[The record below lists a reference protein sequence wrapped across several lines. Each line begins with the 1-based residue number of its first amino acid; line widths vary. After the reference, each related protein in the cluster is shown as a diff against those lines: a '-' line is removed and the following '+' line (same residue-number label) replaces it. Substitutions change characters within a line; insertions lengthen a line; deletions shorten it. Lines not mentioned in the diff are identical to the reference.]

1 MAKAD
6 APAFTLLRRPLPES
20 AFSPNAAQSEVL
32 SACTAPARAPLL
44 VLGAPGTGK
53 TATLIQSVVSRINS
67 GFDPNQI
74 LILTYGR
81 ESASALR
88 DAIVLRTSMSSFEPI
103 ARTFHSLAF
112 SILNEKLDPDDPSYV
127 MVSGA
132 EQDLFIRSLL
142 ENPELNPDVVWP
154 QDLALALPT
163 RGFARELRDLILRAS
178 ERNMSYQE
186 LIAKSHELH
195 ERYWEPAAKL
205 WQVYDDVMALRYGT
219 VPGTPLRIDPS
230 AIISG
235 AINKLRGDSELLKKY
250 RSRFSAIYI
259 DEFQESDKSQ
269 RDLLSELSGPD
280 LTLFADPDS
289 AIGRFRGADPEGA
302 LAYKDKSEFKV
313 LTLNTVF
320 RTAPSITKLSNEIAA
335 KFRSAAPTRN
345 RNNGEYT
352 GVDRGIKV
360 AKLGSN
366 GDSANY
372 IAHAFRTAHLRD
384 GLPWSQMAVILRSP
398 GAAITALQRAFAL
411 NNIPIDI
418 DASALALGDNPAI
431 VPILTVAQIATG
443 KIKLTPTNFA
453 IIEELL
459 RSEFGGAD
467 SLSMRQM
474 RVELS
479 KHREE
484 GDTKTST
491 QMILDVLDDNQAPIQ
506 WDSIRPLQ
514 RIAELIAAARKS
526 LKGKADVTDL
536 LWAIWSNAKNY
547 EGELLSNNWRNRALK
562 GGARGAAADR
572 DLDAVIQLFESARRF
587 SQRLPDAKPDQFI
600 DQILGESILSDAI
613 TSRGQREEVVS
624 VMTVHSSK
632 GMEWELVALTGMQEG
647 IWPNLRQRGS
657 LLGSERLV
665 ESMRTG
671 LVSRQEIEASAA
683 SALVEDERRLLH
695 VAVSRAKSGLIVTAY
710 SEEDSE
716 PSAYFE
722 EIYTHVH
729 GVTSH
734 EAALTELPRALT
746 QQALVS
752 TLRRQLLDAKAGD
765 NEKDFAASLLRTL
778 AEAGIE
784 SAHPDNWL
792 GALPISSNEP
802 SLPSDADVSVS
813 PSNLQSFSE
822 CGLKWFLEKSG
833 GQDGDSSAQ
842 LVGIAIHKLAEL
854 LKSDPET
861 SIDFMVERLTE
872 NWKLIDSN
880 EGWVKGYELEQAV
893 KKLRKFYKWH
903 TENGNTLHE
912 VEAKFKKTIG
922 RAILNGS
929 VDRVE
934 ITESGEIYIVDLK
947 TGAPSVAQKRIH
959 ENLQLAG
966 YQLAVLE
973 DAFDPK
979 LPSTKTNGAVL
990 VFLGD
995 KKSDN
1000 ATERI
1005 QDVIDQDATKQLVID
1020 SAEKMSAAE
1029 FTATINSRCRT
1040 CALKSSCPA
1049 QPQGRSVIEP

>member
-1 MAKAD
+1 MAAD
-6 APAFTLLRRPLPES
+6 RVLAGKQINLQRRALEIS
-20 AFSPNAAQSEVL
+20 DLDFSKQQQAVIAHRKS
-32 SACTAPARAPLL
+32 PLL
-44 VLGAPGTGK
+44 VLGGPGTGK
-53 TATLIQSVVSRINS
+53 TKTLVKSVVQRIAE
-67 GFDPNQI
+67 GADPNSI
-74 LILTYGR
+74 LVLAYGR
-81 ESASALR
+81 ERAGQLRDEIVLQSGASA
-88 DAIVLRTSMSSFEPI
+88 FEPMV
-103 ARTFHSLAF
+103 RTFHSLAF
-112 SILNEKLDPDDPSYV
+112 SIINEAVHDGDLKYV
-127 MVSGA
+127 LISGA
-132 EQDLFIRSLL
+132 EQDSFIRSLL
-142 ENPELNPDVVWP
+142 SSIENSPKVQWP
-154 QDLALALPT
+154 QILEPALGT
-163 RGFARELRDLILRAS
+163 RGFARELRDLILRAA
-178 ERNMSYQE
+178 ERNMGYQDLLNKAKE
-186 LIAKSHELH
+186 LN
-195 ERYWEPAAKL
+195 EPWWVPATAF
-205 WQVYDDVMALRYGT
+205 WREYDETMGLQYGT
-219 VPGTPLRIDPS
+219 VADTPMRIDSSSIIPS
-230 AIISG
+230 AI
-235 AINKLRGDSELLKKY
+235 NRLRGNSILAERIRRKFPIILV
-250 RSRFSAIYI
+250 

-269 RDLLSELSGPD
+269 RDLLSEISGPE

-320 RTAPSITKLSNEIAA
+320 RTAPSVTKLSNEIAS
-335 KFRSAAPTRN
+335 KFRSASPTRD
-345 RNNGEYT
+345 RINGEFT
-352 GVDRGIKV
+352 GLDREIRV

-398 GAAITALQRAFAL
+398 GAAISALQRAFAL
-411 NNIPIDI
+411 NNIPLDI

-431 VPILTVAQIATG
+431 VPILTIAQIATG

-453 IIEELL
+453 LIEELL

-467 SLSMRQM
+467 SMSMRQM

-479 KHREE
+479 KTREPE
-484 GDTKTST
+484 DAKTST

-526 LKGKADVTDL
+526 IKGKADVADL
-536 LWAIWSNAKNY
+536 LWAIWSSAKNY
-547 EGELLSNNWRNRALK
+547 EGELLSNNWRSRALK

-587 SQRLPDAKPDQFI
+587 SQRLPEAKPEQFI

-613 TSRGQREEVVS
+613 TTRGQREEVVS
-624 VMTVHSSK
+624 VMTVHSAK

-729 GVTSH
+729 GVTST

-752 TLRRQLLDAKAGD
+752 TLRRQLLDDPTAD
-765 NEKDFAASLLRTL
+765 NQKHFAASLLRTM

-802 SLPSDADVSVS
+802 SLPSNAEVWVS

-854 LKSDPET
+854 LKQDPET

-903 TENGNTLHE
+903 TENGNALHE

-979 LPSTKTNGAVL
+979 LPSTKTSGAVL

-1005 QDVIDQDATKQLVID
+1005 QAVIDQDATKQLVID

-1040 CALKSSCPA
+1040 CELKSSCPA

>member
-1 MAKAD
+1 
-6 APAFTLLRRPLPES
+6 
-20 AFSPNAAQSEVL
+20 
-32 SACTAPARAPLL
+32 
-44 VLGAPGTGK
+44 
-53 TATLIQSVVSRINS
+53 
-67 GFDPNQI
+67 
-74 LILTYGR
+74 
-81 ESASALR
+81 
-88 DAIVLRTSMSSFEPI
+88 
-103 ARTFHSLAF
+103 
-112 SILNEKLDPDDPSYV
+112 
-127 MVSGA
+127 
-132 EQDLFIRSLL
+132 
-142 ENPELNPDVVWP
+142 
-154 QDLALALPT
+154 
-163 RGFARELRDLILRAS
+163 
-178 ERNMSYQE
+178 
-186 LIAKSHELH
+186 
-195 ERYWEPAAKL
+195 
-205 WQVYDDVMALRYGT
+205 
-219 VPGTPLRIDPS
+219 
-230 AIISG
+230 
-235 AINKLRGDSELLKKY
+235 
-250 RSRFSAIYI
+250 
-259 DEFQESDKSQ
+259 
-269 RDLLSELSGPD
+269 
-280 LTLFADPDS
+280 
-289 AIGRFRGADPEGA
+289 
-302 LAYKDKSEFKV
+302 
-313 LTLNTVF
+313 
-320 RTAPSITKLSNEIAA
+320 
-335 KFRSAAPTRN
+335 
-345 RNNGEYT
+345 
-352 GVDRGIKV
+352 
-360 AKLGSN
+360 
-366 GDSANY
+366 
-372 IAHAFRTAHLRD
+372 
-384 GLPWSQMAVILRSP
+384 
-398 GAAITALQRAFAL
+398 
-411 NNIPIDI
+411 
-418 DASALALGDNPAI
+418 
-431 VPILTVAQIATG
+431 
-443 KIKLTPTNFA
+443 
-453 IIEELL
+453 
-459 RSEFGGAD
+459 
-467 SLSMRQM
+467 
-474 RVELS
+474 
-479 KHREE
+479 
-484 GDTKTST
+484 
-491 QMILDVLDDNQAPIQ
+491 
-506 WDSIRPLQ
+506 
-514 RIAELIAAARKS
+514 
-526 LKGKADVTDL
+526 
-536 LWAIWSNAKNY
+536 
-547 EGELLSNNWRNRALK
+547 
-562 GGARGAAADR
+562 
-572 DLDAVIQLFESARRF
+572 
-587 SQRLPDAKPDQFI
+587 
-600 DQILGESILSDAI
+600 
-613 TSRGQREEVVS
+613 
-624 VMTVHSSK
+624 MTVHSAK

-729 GVTSH
+729 GVTST

-752 TLRRQLLDAKAGD
+752 TLRRQLLEDPTAD
-765 NEKDFAASLLRTL
+765 NQKHFAASLLRTM

-802 SLPSDADVSVS
+802 SLPSNAEVWVS

-854 LKSDPET
+854 LKQDPET

-903 TENGNTLHE
+903 TENGNALHE

-929 VDRVE
+929 VDRVD

-979 LPSTKTNGAVL
+979 LPSTKTSGAVL

-1005 QDVIDQDATKQLVID
+1005 QAVIDQDATKQLVID